1 MKNFYEATVI
11 KRALMLDIIVTLQ
24 PVGSCTCCVY
34 INDNA
39 VFDGT
44 VTELTQIVQSVPLTA
59 DIDFRIQMQRSH
71 PEAII
76 LGISIDGIEIIPV
89 YLHLATPPTNYLDF
103 NGEWSMS
110 TPSFYPWLHE
120 ITGQGWIA

>member
-11 KRALMLDIIVTLQ
+11 KRALMLDVIVTLQ

-39 VFDGT
+39 VFGGI
-44 VTELTQIVQSVPLTA
+44 VTELTELFVSVPLTA
-59 DIDFRIQMQRSH
+59 GIDFRIQMQRSH

-110 TPSFYPWLHE
+110 IPSFYPWLHE
-120 ITGQGWIA
+120 ITGQGWIT